1 MSIEIEQGFTIKAPI
16 GEVWSFLTD
25 PHRVAACLPGAAITG
40 QEDQTYTGTMNI
52 KVGPVMSSYK
62 GKMQFSRLDRDTWTA
77 EIKASGHDV
86 RGKGGADMKM
96 TSQLRD
102 GAGGTEVTVK
112 SEVAVIGILA
122 QFGRGMIQDVSDQL
136 FQQFTAAMRTELEA
150 GGGRDDANATPAA
163 TPAKQEA
170 LDVGALGVRVGRK
183 ALQRT
188 MSRPSFWASAA
199 VLALAIYWIWLR

>member
-1 MSIEIEQGFTIKAPI
+1 MAIEIEQGFTIDAPI

-77 EIKASGHDV
+77 EIKATGHDV
-86 RGKGGADMKM
+86 RGKGGADLKM

-136 FQQFTAAMRTELEA
+136 FQQFTAAMRAELEA
-150 GGGRDDANATPAA
+150 GGGPEDANATPAA
-163 TPAKQEA
+163 APANQEV
-170 LDVGALGVRVGRK
+170 LDVGALGARVGGR
-183 ALQRT
+183 ALLR
-188 MSRPSFWASAA
+188 MVSRPSFWASAA

>member
-1 MSIEIEQGFTIKAPI
+1 MSIEIEQGFTVKAPI

-25 PHRVAACLPGAAITG
+25 PHRVAVCLPGAAITG
-40 QEDQTYTGTMNI
+40 QEDQTYTGTMKI

-77 EIKASGHDV
+77 ELTASGHDV

-96 TSQLRD
+96 TSQLHE

-136 FQQFTAAMRTELEA
+136 FQQFTAATDDTIVLP
-150 GGGRDDANATPAA
+150 GHGDNTTIGRSREEYAVFASRSHPAD
-163 TPAKQEA
+163 
-170 LDVGALGVRVGRK
+170 LHGDVLWE
-183 ALQRT
+183 
-188 MSRPSFWASAA
+188 SS
-199 VLALAIYWIWLR
+199 

>member
-1 MSIEIEQGFTIKAPI
+1 MAIEIEQGFTIDAPI

-62 GKMQFSRLDRDTWTA
+62 GKMRFSRLDRDTWTA

-136 FQQFTAAMRTELEA
+136 FQQFTAAMRAELEA
-150 GGGRDDANATPAA
+150 GGGPEDANATPAA
-163 TPAKQEA
+163 APANQEV
-170 LDVGALGVRVGRK
+170 LDVGALGARVGGR
-183 ALQRT
+183 ALLR
-188 MSRPSFWASAA
+188 MVSRPSFWASAA